1 MEKPNFSISLGTL
14 PKMTKLLKHISV
26 GLFFLLLLLLGISSY
41 RDYGISWDETKQR
54 LTGAVTLK
62 YLAEAFH
69 VPASR
74 VPWKER
80 LPSLATYQDRD
91 YGVAFEAPAFALEQ
105 LLRLKDF
112 RDVYMFRH
120 LLTFLVFFAGVCAV
134 YRLALRRFSDWRIG
148 LLSALFL
155 LWSRPLGHFVQA
167 FKNMAHLRW
176 GG

>member
-1 MEKPNFSISLGTL
+1 MQPNLSVSLGTH
-14 PKMTKLLKHISV
+14 PKIAKLLKPVSV
-26 GLFFLLLLLLGISSY
+26 GLFFLLLLLLGISIY

-69 VPASR
+69 VPPSTL
-74 VPWKER
+74 PWKER

-105 LLRLKDF
+105 LLRLQDV

-120 LLTFLVFFAGVCAV
+120 LLTFLVFSGGVYAV

-155 LWSRPLGHFVQA
+155 VLTPLFFA
-167 FKNMAHLRW
+167 ESF
-176 GG
+176 